1 MIRADDRKTQD
12 KAATVD
18 TDANQMGATWR
29 DVAIVVVEFAR
40 EDSMKFVLVFAAVCL
55 GLWFLFPRVTSAL
68 RARYQDALAKLRK
81 DGTDEEMPN
90 D

>member
-1 MIRADDRKTQD
+1 MQD
-12 KAATVD
+12 IAATF
-18 TDANQMGATWR
+18 DADETQMGATWP

-40 EDSMKFVLVFAAVCL
+40 EDSMKFVLVFAVVCL

-68 RARYQDALAKLRK
+68 RARYQNALAKLRK
-81 DGTDEEMPN
+81 NGTDEEMPH